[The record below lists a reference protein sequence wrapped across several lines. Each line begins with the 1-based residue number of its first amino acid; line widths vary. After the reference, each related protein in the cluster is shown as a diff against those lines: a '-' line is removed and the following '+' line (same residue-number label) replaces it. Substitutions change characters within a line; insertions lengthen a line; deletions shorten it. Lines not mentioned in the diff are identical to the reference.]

1 MNRKPRLLLMAFVT
15 VAGLT
20 LIALLAV
27 RFWPYRYHGFLLE
40 PTKPVADFELVGPNS
55 QPVKLSDFR
64 GKLTV
69 LYFGYTYCPD
79 VCPTTLAEL
88 AQGLKGMGR
97 RGERVQVVMV
107 TVDPERDTPESL
119 AQYMAHFDPALHRA
133 ERHGRADRRGRH
145 AARHLLRAARRHR
158 GVRLPGGSHRLGRR
172 DRSKRVLASGVPIW
186 DAGRGHCQRLSAIA
200 QLRKGEGYGSKEGQA
215 HRRSR

>member
-1 MNRKPRLLLMAFVT
+1 MKPKTRFALLAFVT
-15 VAGLT
+15 VAGLA
-20 LIALLAV
+20 LLALLAV

-64 GKLTV
+64 GKVTV

-88 AQGLKGMGR
+88 AQGLKRMGR
-97 RGERVQVVMV
+97 RADRVQVIMV

-119 AQYMAHFDPALHRA
+119 AQYMANFDARFIGLSGTAEQIAAAATPLGIYY
-133 ERHGRADRRGRH
+133 ERHEGT
-145 AARHLLRAARRHR
+145 AASGYLVDHTATVAVIDQNGFLRLVFPFGTPGEDIASDLSHLLN
-158 GVRLPGGSHRLGRR
+158 
-172 DRSKRVLASGVPIW
+172 
-186 DAGRGHCQRLSAIA
+186 
-200 QLRKGEGYGSKEGQA
+200 
-215 HRRSR
+215 